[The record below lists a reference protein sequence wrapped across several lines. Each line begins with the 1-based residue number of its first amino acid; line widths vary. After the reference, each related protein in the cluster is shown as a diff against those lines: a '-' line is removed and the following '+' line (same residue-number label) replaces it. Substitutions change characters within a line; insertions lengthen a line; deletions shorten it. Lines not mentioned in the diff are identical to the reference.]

1 LSEQERLTPDSTIY
15 EPGKPQTSNSMTSSV
30 ALPRI
35 ASGMVV
41 GAAIWMIIKTLGVP
55 NVFHILGFGGIIP
68 FAIAGAFLGLTKCQ
82 RVMSYAAALILIAL
96 LVIAY
101 TPLIVSPARNLIRR
115 DALPTSAN
123 AVVVLSAGV
132 TADGFLHQQG
142 LDRLLKGLQLVRA
155 GVSPVLVVTREQRE
169 VHDRKVTAVR
179 DQDSL
184 AALAGVTNVV
194 ATPLEASTHD
204 EAIAVALIA
213 KKSGWTRI
221 VLVTSPFHS
230 RRACATFEKAGL
242 AVSCAPSDS
251 RDVAVGTMDTADDR
265 VGAFGMWIY
274 EMAATLQYRR
284 KGWL

>member
-1 LSEQERLTPDSTIY
+1 
-15 EPGKPQTSNSMTSSV
+15 MTSSV

-55 NVFHILGFGGIIP
+55 NVFHILGFDGIIP
-68 FAIAGAFLGLTKCQ
+68 FAIAGAFLGLTRFR
-82 RVMSYAAALILIAL
+82 RVMSYAAALMLIAL

-101 TPLIVSPARNLIRR
+101 TPLIVSPARKLIRR

-169 VHDRKVTAVR
+169 VHDRKVTAAR

-184 AALAGVTNVV
+184 AALAGVTNVI